1 MSGIRRIES
10 EVPFGRVLAVTLQLN
25 QIDLRKEINHDPVQR
40 TYLAWETVRKESN
53 PYFTEGT
60 GFEGYFVG
68 RCSIPE
74 TALEAI
80 LGINQHILDAITR
93 MYRYQYKFR
102 STLMKTL
109 MREASDF
116 GAIHVW
122 SAYFGAEL
130 GRLRAQIF
138 VEPEAQEF
146 QLQTYRIINMLPPM
160 IFCGEGDSVR
170 QTYAIGALPT
180 PKYHKVSVN
189 AAMLN
194 PSQRDAWL
202 VAENIGIFGHPL
214 VRKFLDR
221 VRAADY
227 AFE

>member
-1 MSGIRRIES
+1 MSGIRRINS
-10 EVPFGRVLAVTLQLN
+10 EVPFGQVLAVTLRIN
-25 QIDLRKEINHDPVQR
+25 KIDLRREVNHDPVQR

-53 PYFTEGT
+53 PYFTLGT

-68 RCSIPE
+68 RCSVPE
-74 TALEAI
+74 TALDAI
-80 LGINQHILDAITR
+80 LGMNQHILDAIAR

-102 STLMKTL
+102 SVLMKTL
-109 MREASDF
+109 MREASDL

-122 SAYFGAEL
+122 SSYFGAEL

-146 QLQTYRIINMLPPM
+146 QRQTYRIINMLPRM
-160 IFCGEGDSVR
+160 IFCDEGSSVR
-170 QTYAIGALPT
+170 QVYDIGALPT
-180 PKYHKVSVN
+180 PTYHKVTVTSHTLKPN
-189 AAMLN
+189 
-194 PSQRDAWL
+194 QQDAWL

-221 VRAADY
+221 VRCSDY
-227 AFE
+227 TFE